1 MEVDIAHQNRA
12 MMQWPTT
19 RETGDQGTDRLNIP
33 DGEKFPAETR
43 CEPAWV
49 SESESMDL
57 CNEVIMSEDT
67 DQERWKTQGQGWLDR
82 RAIWNRACRVGAVGS
97 MAYGTSYT
105 GTVIPETSEQGEPLQ
120 VNLFASPSKRK
131 EAEPQHENLFS
142 LSERKERVKELESWL
157 AKEEVN
163 LMKLKEEFQKKDQ
176 SWSEL
181 KRKETTARL
190 KTDMCRSMRKQEL
203 YNRMLTDLQAL
214 REGCETLESVQ
225 LSATE
230 RPIRRRRKDTIENK
244 KPWEEPFQTENPADM
259 DCS

>member
-1 MEVDIAHQNRA
+1 
-12 MMQWPTT
+12 
-19 RETGDQGTDRLNIP
+19 
-33 DGEKFPAETR
+33 
-43 CEPAWV
+43 
-49 SESESMDL
+49 
-57 CNEVIMSEDT
+57 
-67 DQERWKTQGQGWLDR
+67 
-82 RAIWNRACRVGAVGS
+82 

-259 DCS
+259 VCS

>member
-1 MEVDIAHQNRA
+1 MEVDIAYQNRA

-97 MAYGTSYT
+97 
-105 GTVIPETSEQGEPLQ
+105 
-120 VNLFASPSKRK
+120 SPFKRK
-131 EAEPQHENLFS
+131 EAEPRHENLFS
-142 LSERKERVKELESWL
+142 PSERKERVKELESWL

-176 SWSEL
+176 PRSEL
-181 KRKETTARL
+181 KWEETTARL
-190 KTDMCRSMRKQEL
+190 KTDMYRSMRKQEL

>member
-1 MEVDIAHQNRA
+1 MEVDIAYQNRA

-33 DGEKFPAETR
+33 DGEKSPAATR
-43 CEPAWV
+43 WEPAWV

-67 DQERWKTQGQGWLDR
+67 D
-82 RAIWNRACRVGAVGS
+82 
-97 MAYGTSYT
+97 
-105 GTVIPETSEQGEPLQ
+105 QGEPLQ

-203 YNRMLTDLQAL
+203 NDRMLTDLQAL

-259 DCS
+259 VCS